1 MTHAGLFRQNGRI
14 LSEVFLY
21 MERSKNLENKY
32 VITIKRK
39 FTFPKGFD
47 SKNTVDM
54 RKGTVKHIKVFQ
66 ILSSFRNII
75 LSVPTTFVQDCSVLS
90 ISFNICQII
99 YKR

>member
-47 SKNTVDM
+47 SKNTVFEM
-54 RKGTVKHIKVFQ
+54 SRNLIQNACFQ
-66 ILSSFRNII
+66 MTLNARNH
-75 LSVPTTFVQDCSVLS
+75 VPIAF
-90 ISFNICQII
+90 
-99 YKR
+99 